1 MQYTLIESPVGAL
14 LAVAAEG
21 SLVGLYFVGAAHA
34 PRPAADWHRVDQA
47 AANGDGS
54 LNHTVLRATRQ
65 QLEEYFAC
73 GRRQFALPLRPVGT
87 PFQSRVW
94 QTLQDIPYGG
104 TTSYGAMAARLGQPG
119 AARAVGAANARN
131 PISIVIPCHR
141 AISGDGR
148 LTGYAGGVERKAAL
162 LALEGSWPKTGP

>member
-1 MQYTLIESPVGAL
+1 MHYTLIESPVGAL

-21 SLVGLYFVGAAHA
+21 SLVGLYFAGAAHA
-34 PRPAADWHRVDQA
+34 PRPAADWHRVDQPA
-47 AANGDGS
+47 AGGDGS
-54 LNHTVLRATRQ
+54 LDHAVLYAARQ
-65 QLEEYFAC
+65 QLGEYFED
-73 GRRQFALPLRPVGT
+73 GRRQFVLPLRPVGT

-119 AARAVGAANARN
+119 AARAVGAAN

>member
-1 MQYTLIESPVGAL
+1 VGAL

-34 PRPAADWHRVDQA
+34 PRPAADWHRVDQPA
-47 AANGDGS
+47 AGGDGS
-54 LNHTVLRATRQ
+54 LDHAVLYAARQ
-65 QLEEYFAC
+65 QLGEYFED
-73 GRRQFALPLRPVGT
+73 GRRQFVLPLRPVGT